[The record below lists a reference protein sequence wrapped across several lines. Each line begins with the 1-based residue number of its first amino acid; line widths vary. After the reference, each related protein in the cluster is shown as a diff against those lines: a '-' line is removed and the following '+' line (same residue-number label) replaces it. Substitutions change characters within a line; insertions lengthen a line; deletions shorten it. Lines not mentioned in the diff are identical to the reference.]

1 MRLHAFVRSLPPP
14 LSAAALGARKMS
26 TIAYSDSLV
35 QIDDRHI
42 VVKRYYPNGKD
53 KRVSLDDI
61 ETITA
66 KRPSLW
72 TGKWRLSGTGDFRTW
87 FATDLMRFK
96 RDKIFIVKMKNRWWR
111 IGFTAEDA
119 GRVEQIFREKQLLSP
134 AGAPKQAL

>member
-1 MRLHAFVRSLPPP
+1 MRATEY
-14 LSAAALGARKMS
+14 G
-26 TIAYSDSLV
+26 DSLV
-35 QIDDRHI
+35 QIDDSHI
-42 VVKRYYPNGKD
+42 VFKHYYPNGKD
-53 KRVSLDDI
+53 KRVPLDDI

-72 TGKWRLSGTGDFRTW
+72 AGTWRLSGTGDFRTW

>member
-1 MRLHAFVRSLPPP
+1 
-14 LSAAALGARKMS
+14 MS